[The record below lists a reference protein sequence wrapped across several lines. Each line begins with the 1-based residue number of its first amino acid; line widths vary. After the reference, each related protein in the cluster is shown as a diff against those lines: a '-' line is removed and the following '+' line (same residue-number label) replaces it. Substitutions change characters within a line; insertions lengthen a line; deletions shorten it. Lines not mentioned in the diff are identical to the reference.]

1 MFHYAILLLLLRC
14 CHIDGL
20 NYTFIALFLMPLE
33 QKHPATISLHC
44 FFLFNTCFFP
54 LLRCEFSYVV
64 DCFFFV
70 RFCTFFI
77 FTRKNEF
84 FYSKRMNI
92 ATNEMKRKK
101 MKNKATIHPTYI
113 LLSVCAAHINFC
125 QFHHQTSILKL
136 WRWDEMRWEK
146 NVNRTTRVY
155 VCVLFMAY
163 DFKLLICIMI

>member
-64 DCFFFV
+64 DCFFFFLLV
-70 RFCTFFI
+70 FARFSFSLVKMSSFI
-77 FTRKNEF
+77 ANEWT
-84 FYSKRMNI
+84 SQRMKW
-92 ATNEMKRKK
+92 NEKK
-101 MKNKATIHPTYI
+101 WRTKQQSILRTYYWVYV
-113 LLSVCAAHINFC
+113 LH
-125 QFHHQTSILKL
+125 TSIFANSIIKL
-136 WRWDEMRWEK
+136 Q
-146 NVNRTTRVY
+146 Y
-155 VCVLFMAY
+155 
-163 DFKLLICIMI
+163 